1 MTDLDDVV
9 VDDLRQLRDF
19 IASSPDA
26 ESLCDIGLKEVVR
39 GPGAVRT
46 LTAILAR
53 RGIDEESSITVF
65 GDTTKMRYQDDDLL
79 EIVTKALSPTSRIE
93 VVQAEPDSSI
103 GTVIADAATVVSA
116 VERVRD
122 TAPRAL
128 VSVGSGTVADI
139 GKVIAKELSLTHVV
153 VQTAASVNGF
163 ADDQSVLLVNG
174 AKRTTPSR
182 WPEVLVIDPWVVA
195 LAPLA
200 MTRSG
205 LGDGLSMFSAAADW
219 YLAKAV
225 GFDASYSPTVIS
237 LMRRDSERLFSV
249 AAEIGRGEPDAVSA
263 LSCGLALG
271 GMAMGVAGTTSP
283 SSGTE
288 HLISHVLEMRAD
300 AEGVACASHGSQV
313 GVASVLA
320 SIIWQ
325 RVRARLSLGDVDVIE
340 TNLANRDRVFD
351 AFSSLD
357 DSGAVAAECWNAYRR
372 KADWI
377 RHHFDDVR
385 AAVLAW
391 PTHDQAIEG
400 LVEPASFI
408 AKELRDALAPVAF
421 HQLKPAPNPE
431 VVAWAVANCHLMRDR
446 FCVLDLVELIGA
458 WGPHDRA
465 SALDELRGLS
475 R

>member
-1 MTDLDDVV
+1 MTDLDDII

-19 IASSPDA
+19 VSSSPDA
-26 ESLCDIGLKEVVR
+26 ESLCEIGLKEVVH
-39 GPGAVRT
+39 GPGAVKT
-46 LTAILAR
+46 LGAILAR
-53 RGIDEESSITVF
+53 RGIDEGASITVF
-65 GDTTKMRYQDDDLL
+65 GDTTPMRYHDGDLL
-79 EIVTKALSPTSRIE
+79 EVVTTALSPTSRME
-93 VVQAEPDSSI
+93 VVQAEPDPSI
-103 GTVIADAATVVSA
+103 GAVLADEATVASA
-116 VERVRD
+116 VGRVRD

-139 GKVIAKELSLTHVV
+139 GKVIARELSLTHVV

-163 ADDQSVLLVNG
+163 TDDQSVLLVNG

-225 GFDASYSPTVIS
+225 GFDASYSPAVIS
-237 LMRRDSERLFSV
+237 LMRRDSERLFSM

-271 GMAMGVAGTTSP
+271 GIAMGVAGRTSP

-288 HLISHVLEMRAD
+288 HLISHLLEMRAD
-300 AEGVACASHGSQV
+300 AARVPCASHGSQV
-313 GVASVLA
+313 GVSSVLA

-325 RVRARLSLGDVDVIE
+325 RVRERISLGDVDVIQ
-340 TNLANRDRVFD
+340 TNLATRDRVFD
-351 AFSSLD
+351 AFSFLD
-357 DSGAVAAECWNAYRR
+357 DSGAAAAECWSAYRR
-372 KADWI
+372 KADRI
-377 RHHFDDVR
+377 RQHFGDIQ
-385 AAVLAW
+385 AAILDW
-391 PTHDQAIEG
+391 PAHDQSIEE
-400 LVEPASFI
+400 LVKPAPFI
-408 AKELRDALAPVAF
+408 AAELRDAQAPVAF
-421 HQLKPAPNPE
+421 DQLEPAPDPG

-446 FCVLDLVELIGA
+446 FCVVDLAELIGA
-458 WGPHDRA
+458 WGPEDQA
-465 SALDELRGLS
+465 AALEELVGLS